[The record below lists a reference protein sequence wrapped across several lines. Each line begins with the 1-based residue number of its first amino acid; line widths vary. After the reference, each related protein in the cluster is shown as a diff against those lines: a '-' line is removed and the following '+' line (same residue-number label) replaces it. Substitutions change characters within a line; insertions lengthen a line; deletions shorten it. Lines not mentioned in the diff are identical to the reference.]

1 MFIKRHQLEYAADK
15 ALVRV
20 TASTPLYMVI
30 SKSSAAVA
38 LVDIDTTPVPTAQ
51 PLEEEDTQGL
61 DLTQMD
67 LAEQTDPHLE
77 DEVDDDD
84 DEEDEDERK
93 DGDCEEDAG
102 DGDDEYPPTAM
113 SILGG
118 ITGGVW
124 MGGPSQAPDIQLKIH
139 RDGLQPLDMDDGFHA
154 KLPPPPPL
162 PPSVGVGGASKGT
175 WKPVH
180 LPSPA
185 ASTSKSMATKSISEK
200 IRIGREEKKK
210 RKALGLGKKS
220 NEVIDKGDNLK
231 APSEAVLIRKD
242 E

>member
-38 LVDIDTTPVPTAQ
+38 LVDIDTAPVPTAQ

-61 DLTQMD
+61 DLTQMY
-67 LAEQTDPHLE
+67 LAEQIDPHHE

-84 DEEDEDERK
+84 EEDDRK
-93 DGDCEEDAG
+93 DDDCEEDAG
-102 DGDDEYPPTAM
+102 DGDDEYPPTAI

-124 MGGPSQAPDIQLKIH
+124 MGGPSQAPDIQLKM
-139 RDGLQPLDMDDGFHA
+139 R
-154 KLPPPPPL
+154 K
-162 PPSVGVGGASKGT
+162 
-175 WKPVH
+175 
-180 LPSPA
+180 
-185 ASTSKSMATKSISEK
+185 STGMVCS
-200 IRIGREEKKK
+200 
-210 RKALGLGKKS
+210 L
-220 NEVIDKGDNLK
+220 
-231 APSEAVLIRKD
+231 
-242 E
+242 